1 MLAEHYAAI
10 AVNKLKEGKRKLARS
25 YLRLACNQAAVSD
38 YIYLLHLEAEVWD
51 GKWAVA
57 LSHIN
62 RVQPGKLAASDQFRY
77 YWVCARLFSAL
88 GKKRLSLTYFNMAM
102 EMLDSVQWKYMMRD
116 LRLALPLA
124 GRVTKQLFFPGGFAN
139 NGCML
144 HVVSK
149 KPEFITKFFKD
160 NDNYTREAFF
170 YGYCAAYLD
179 SEFILTP
186 VYFSDVNSPFMAIC
200 LPYVNRNENLLEP
213 IESIPKADVIE
224 LIGRLANVDLD
235 VGYLNTLRVP
245 ALPISLSRNMVNL
258 RNVLLNTC
266 SAKSYK
272 YLRLMLVYSL
282 RRIKN
287 LRNISVAS
295 KQYALDIG
303 FFFLKN
309 SPLKKSSAISAL
321 DHGLCHSDLKAD
333 NIILSNDNRFF
344 IIDWGNLSFGPLGY
358 DIAVFVSESNLS
370 YCEARGLLHDAFP
383 FSEENKFFTWWAC
396 YFHCLRNL
404 EKQQEMRFGEALLF
418 LRNNIMSINSSF
430 SERGSWIK

>member
-1 MLAEHYAAI
+1 MLSQHYAAI
-10 AVNKLKEGKRKLARS
+10 AINKLKEGSRKLARA
-25 YLRLACNQAAVSD
+25 YLQLACLQPAVSD
-38 YIYLLHLEAEVWD
+38 YVYLLYLEAEVWE
-51 GKWAVA
+51 GEWAA
-57 LSHIN
+57 AFSHIN
-62 RVQPGKLAASDQFRY
+62 RVQPDKLATSDQFRY

-102 EMLDSVQWKYMMRD
+102 EMLGSDQWKYMMRD

-160 NDNYTREAFF
+160 SDNYKREAFF
-170 YGYCAAYLD
+170 YGCCAAYLD

-235 VGYLNTLRVP
+235 VDDLNTLRVP
-245 ALPISLSRNMVNL
+245 SLPLSLGRNMVNL
-258 RNVLLNTC
+258 RNVLFNTHC
-266 SAKSYK
+266 VQSHK
-272 YLRLMLVYSL
+272 YLRLMLIYSL
-282 RRIKN
+282 RKIKK
-287 LRNISVAS
+287 LRNVSVAS

-303 FFFLKN
+303 LYFLKN
-309 SPLKKSSAISAL
+309 SPLKKIVVL
-321 DHGLCHSDLKAD
+321 DNGLCHGDLKAD
-333 NIILSNDNRFF
+333 NVILSNDNRFYV
-344 IIDWGNLSFGPLGY
+344 IDWGNLSVGPLGY

-370 YCEARGLLHDAFP
+370 YHDAKRLLHDAFP
-383 FSEENKFFTWWAC
+383 FSEVNKFFTWWAC

-404 EKQQEMRFGEALLF
+404 EKKKEVRFGEALLF
-418 LRNNIMSINSSF
+418 LRDNVMSVDSNF
-430 SERGSWIK
+430 FGRE